1 MYPRPLSAM
10 LCTCQ
15 VLSFSLC
22 PKPCSLHESSHIK
35 ASLSSTRT
43 DETPSHSGRLT
54 PVSCTL
60 DTLHFITT
68 LLGKKSRGA
77 AVLKGHLI
85 YSPLQ
90 LYICWYVHTHTHT
103 HTHIL
108 THGLYLLSFIYSTP
122 GRGNNDILLSKCTRG
137 VSFDIKEG
145 KPVLSKHVTIMLKL
159 HSAAPADHLIMLNI
173 LTLYY
178 KSICLLSF
186 YVLCDVDECWRV
198 WTVLHVGRSD
208 DDGGAVS

>member
-103 HTHIL
+103 HTH
-108 THGLYLLSFIYSTP
+108 THSRTVSIYFLSYIVH
-122 GRGNNDILLSKCTRG
+122 L
-137 VSFDIKEG
+137 EG
-145 KPVLSKHVTIMLKL
+145 ETMISYYQSVHVA
-159 HSAAPADHLIMLNI
+159 SHLILKRANRC
-173 LTLYY
+173 Y
-178 KSICLLSF
+178 
-186 YVLCDVDECWRV
+186 
-198 WTVLHVGRSD
+198 RSMWQ
-208 DDGGAVS
+208 SC